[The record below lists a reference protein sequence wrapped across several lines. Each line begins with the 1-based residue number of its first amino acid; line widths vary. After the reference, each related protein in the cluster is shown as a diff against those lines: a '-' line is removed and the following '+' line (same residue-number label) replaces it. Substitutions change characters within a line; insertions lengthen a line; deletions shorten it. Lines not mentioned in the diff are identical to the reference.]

1 MSIKTI
7 TARHI
12 SATLLLTFVL
22 LCSGLMSAAQEL
34 VVVSFED
41 ECRNVMGE
49 SRRKDL
55 NGDYCALIKV
65 VLPEDKAA
73 FEGDI
78 VGDRAYK
85 GGEYWI
91 YLVSTYTKKFRVAYE
106 GCEPVTI
113 TFADYGIER
122 LRADGIYQLKFDN
135 DKLRGVTM
143 QTLKV
148 KVSPPDAMVFIDT
161 KMYDTD
167 NGILALSLPVG
178 EHEYMIAAKGY
189 KSADG
194 IIRLR
199 EGGSNTLRVD
209 LDKEDEMPAVAAA
222 ALAATPSPT
231 VSVAK
236 NTAEASKTI
245 AASVETPPSATTPE
259 TESPVMTGATKNGE
273 KEKVSDTPVKLSDTA
288 VTGMINGHEYVDLGL
303 PSGLLWA
310 TCNVGADN
318 PDEYGE
324 YYAWGETS
332 TKSTYTEKNSKA
344 YRSKSFTKDI
354 GGNISTDVARANWG
368 DNWRLPNKWEMQELI
383 DKCTWMRTTQNGH
396 DGYLITGSN
405 GNSIF
410 LPKTV
415 SGESEFQAGYYW
427 SSTPYYD
434 YIGNGFTSAIALD
447 FSYGVSIHGYANF
460 VGFSIR
466 PVIFSLATLTK
477 SITNLRA
484 TDSSQST
491 IEQSSSA
498 SGTINGHEYIDL
510 GLSVKWAT
518 CNVGAS
524 KPSDYG
530 DYYAW
535 GETSSKTSFTE
546 EDSKTYHNSS
556 YNFDIGAKSPT
567 DAAHA
572 NWGGSWRMPTKEE
585 MQELID
591 KCTWT
596 WKKKGGHKG
605 YTVTGPNG
613 NSIFLPAAG
622 DRDWRGLEKVG
633 LSGYYWSTTP
643 DGREEEDGTAFEL
656 YFDDSNRRMV
666 LSSRYIGVVIRP
678 VTE

>member
-1 MSIKTI
+1 MSIRSNSV
-7 TARHI
+7 RHA
-12 SATLLLTFVL
+12 SASLWLTFVL
-22 LCSGLMSAAQEL
+22 LFSSLMSAAQEL

-143 QTLKV
+143 RTLKV

-194 IIRLR
+194 SIRLR

-209 LDKEDEMPAVAAA
+209 LDKEDEMPAVAATA
-222 ALAATPSPT
+222 PAATPSPT

-245 AASVETPPSATTPE
+245 VASVETTPSATTSP
-259 TESPVMTGATKNGE
+259 TESPTMTGATKNGE
-273 KEKVSDTPVKLSDTA
+273 KEKVSDTAVKLSDTA

-303 PSGLLWA
+303 
-310 TCNVGADN
+310 
-318 PDEYGE
+318 
-324 YYAWGETS
+324 
-332 TKSTYTEKNSKA
+332 
-344 YRSKSFTKDI
+344 
-354 GGNISTDVARANWG
+354 
-368 DNWRLPNKWEMQELI
+368 
-383 DKCTWMRTTQNGH
+383 
-396 DGYLITGSN
+396 
-405 GNSIF
+405 
-410 LPKTV
+410 
-415 SGESEFQAGYYW
+415 
-427 SSTPYYD
+427 
-434 YIGNGFTSAIALD
+434 
-447 FSYGVSIHGYANF
+447 
-460 VGFSIR
+460 
-466 PVIFSLATLTK
+466 
-477 SITNLRA
+477 
-484 TDSSQST
+484 
-491 IEQSSSA
+491 
-498 SGTINGHEYIDL
+498 
-510 GLSVKWAT
+510 SVKWAT
-518 CNVGAS
+518 CNVGADS
-524 KPSDYG
+524 PEEDGSYF
-530 DYYAW
+530 AW
-535 GETSSKTSFTE
+535 GETSEKDEYTQKNSLTYNKSKVDKHEIT
-546 EDSKTYHNSS
+546 
-556 YNFDIGAKSPT
+556 DISGNPAY
-567 DAAHA
+567 DAATA
-572 NWGGSWRMPTKEE
+572 NWGAPWRMPTAEE
-585 MQELID
+585 MKELCD
-591 KCTWT
+591 SCTWT
-596 WKKKGGHKG
+596 WTEEAGRIGV
-605 YTVTGPNG
+605 TVRSNVNG
-613 NSIFLPAAG
+613 ASIFLPVTK
-622 DRDWRGLEKVG
+622 EKFDKHSFGQKEGEYWASTPYMFLNKSDKKQSDALNFWWKNTGSKWKADGAKDQFWYCVVV
-633 LSGYYWSTTP
+633 SGNGSFRYYGNP
-643 DGREEEDGTAFEL
+643 VRA
-656 YFDDSNRRMV
+656 
-666 LSSRYIGVVIRP
+666 